1 MFEYCL
7 STLDFYEVDKLKK
20 KVFRTGLIL
29 CIEGRLF
36 TLISLLIPPYF
47 LYGSLRFLLIPD
59 FNITNLF
66 LTVFSI
72 STLIA
77 GIWVTEYFWQLCWG
91 KLIITSDRIIWRCL
105 FCKKQVILLKEIKHL
120 KKVYFDEGNAV
131 ANRKAYKNSFG
142 YILISK
148 NKNLPNL
155 RIDKIRSGNGLIKFP
170 MSDKVWSCIR
180 TAIMEKRVE

>member
-1 MFEYCL
+1 M
-7 STLDFYEVDKLKK
+7 KK

-36 TLISLLIPPYF
+36 TLISLLFPTYF
-47 LYGSLRFLLIPD
+47 LYGPLRFLLIPD

-66 LTVFSI
+66 LTVFDI
-72 STLIA
+72 SMLIA
-77 GIWVTEYFWQLCWG
+77 GIWVAEYFWQLCWG
-91 KLIITSDRIIWRCL
+91 KLIIMSDRVIWKCL
-105 FCKKQVILLKEIKHL
+105 FYKKQVILLKEIKHL

-131 ANRKAYKNSFG
+131 ANSKAYKNSFC

-155 RIDKIRSGNGLIKFP
+155 RIDKIRSGKGLIKFP
-170 MSDKVWSCIR
+170 MSDKAWRSLR
-180 TAIMEKRVE
+180 TAIMENRVD

>member
-1 MFEYCL
+1 M
-7 STLDFYEVDKLKK
+7 KK

-36 TLISLLIPPYF
+36 TLISLLIPSCMMFGF
-47 LYGSLRFLLIPD
+47 LYFLLIEN
-59 FNITNLF
+59 FNISNLF
-66 LTVFSI
+66 FTVFSI
-72 STLIA
+72 SLLIM
-77 GIWVTEYFWQLCWG
+77 GIWTAKYFWQLCWG

-120 KKVYFDEGNAV
+120 KKVYFDKGNAV
-131 ANRKAYKNSFG
+131 ANRKNYQNSFC

-155 RIDKIRSGNGLIKFP
+155 RIDKIRSSNGLIKFP
-170 MSDKVWSCIR
+170 MSDKVWNCLR
-180 TAIMEKRVE
+180 TAITEKRVS

>member
-1 MFEYCL
+1 M
-7 STLDFYEVDKLKK
+7 KK

-36 TLISLLIPPYF
+36 TLISLLIPLYF

-66 LTVFSI
+66 LTVFPI
-72 STLIA
+72 SMLIA
-77 GIWVTEYFWQLCWG
+77 GIWVAGYFWQLCWG
-91 KLIITSDRIIWRCL
+91 KLIIMSDRVIWKCL
-105 FCKKQVILLKEIKHL
+105 FYKKQVILLKEIKHL

-131 ANRKAYKNSFG
+131 ANSKAYKNSFC

-155 RIDKIRSGNGLIKFP
+155 RIDKIRSGKGLIKFP
-170 MSDKVWSCIR
+170 MSDKVWRSLR
-180 TAIMEKRVE
+180 TAIMENRVD

>member
-36 TLISLLIPPYF
+36 TLICLSFSLDMMF
-47 LYGSLRFLLIPD
+47 ENLYFLLIQKFD
-59 FNITNLF
+59 ITNLF
-66 LTVFSI
+66 LTLFSI
-72 STLIA
+72 AMLIA

-91 KLIITSDRIIWRCL
+91 KLIIMSDCVIWKCL

-120 KKVYFDEGNAV
+120 KKAYFNEGNAV
-131 ANRKAYKNSFG
+131 ANRKVYKNSFG

-155 RIDKIRSGNGLIKFP
+155 RIDKIRSGSGLIKFP
-170 MSDKVWSCIR
+170 MSDKVWNCLR
-180 TAIMEKRVE
+180 TAIMENRVE